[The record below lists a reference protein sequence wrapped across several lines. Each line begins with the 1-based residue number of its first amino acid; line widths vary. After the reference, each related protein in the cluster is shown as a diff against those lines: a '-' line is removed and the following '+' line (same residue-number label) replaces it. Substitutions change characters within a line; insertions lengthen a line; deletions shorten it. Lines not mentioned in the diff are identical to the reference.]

1 MADHGTLTVQDRNKS
16 MMALYR
22 IVAAAYFKKYRSA
35 FEHQSQESLFKTF
48 ADVGTSHTQHVHF
61 LKSIRDTIWARVP
74 FEDEL
79 APSSGALKLHWL
91 RSVWVIRMWSQADLK
106 RGEIGD
112 VACSRWKVEIGQFKV
127 VWEIPDHIAS
137 IAERVALLGHR

>member
-1 MADHGTLTVQDRNKS
+1 MDTLFQNASFITGSSMADHGTLSDQDNNKS
-16 MMALYR
+16 IMAFYR

-35 FEHQSQESLFKTF
+35 FENQSLESLFKTF
-48 ADVGTSHTQHVHF
+48 ADVGSSHTHVHF

-74 FEDEL
+74 FEDQI
-79 APSSGALKLHWL
+79 APSSGALKLHWV

-112 VACSRWKVEIGQFKV
+112 VACSRVRSVQ
-127 VWEIPDHIAS
+127 S
-137 IAERVALLGHR
+137 CLGDT